1 MIYNNIDTI
10 KAKKIKHNPN
20 KHIPNKLESKLL
32 RKLMSENNLTEED
45 IRGDI
50 KYRRMLAEASKLN
63 KTTINKKISNWYYK
77 LIKKACRESKLV
89 PQHQKTID
97 ILQTILNNYVS
108 NVWSI
113 PWYIFNIKT
122 NAKEVVKF
130 YAKT

>member
-1 MIYNNIDTI
+1 MIYDNKDTI

-32 RKLMSENNLTEED
+32 RKLMSENSLSEEE

-63 KTTINKKISNWYYK
+63 KVTSNKKISNWYYK
-77 LIKKACRESKLV
+77 LIRIACRESKLA

-97 ILQTILNNYVS
+97 ILQSVLNDYKGNA
-108 NVWSI
+108 WRI
-113 PWYIFNIKT
+113 PWYIFHIKT

-130 YAKT
+130 YAKS